1 MNSMERVMKRMQGEE
16 VDYLPNLSLVMSFAA
31 KQIGVPFGEYV
42 SDYRLL
48 GKGALLC
55 YEKFGFDMVCVISDP
70 MREAEGFGAQVI
82 IPEDDVPYSRIHRLR
97 DISDIN
103 TLKLADPASVPRM
116 NDRIEA
122 VRFLKE
128 RVGNDVPVVGW
139 VEGAVA
145 ESCDLMQMSEVLMNF
160 LDEPEAME
168 ELLSICEQQAEL
180 FAREQIKAGADIIG
194 VGDAASSLIGP
205 ALYEEFALPFQQKLI
220 KSIHEAG
227 ARVKLHIC
235 GNSDPV
241 SVLLQGNVKEVEK
254 EVQRCMAISG
264 SNPKMAASIYLTLE
278 GLPFLYYGEEIAMI
292 GTNPHEE
299 IRTPLLWGE
308 GSGVQTSWYESAYN
322 RNTVDIQKQQENPD
336 SLWNH
341 YQRVIKLRSAYEAL
355 YRGKF
360 CRLAG
365 TEQIIAYERRTGAQ
379 SAVVLHNIS
388 SSQAEYTADFKDYQV
403 VFVTN
408 GNKADAESGT
418 LLLEPLN
425 TAVLIKNE

>member
-97 DISDIN
+97 DISDIS

-235 GNSDPV
+235 GNFDPV
-241 SVLLQGNVKEVEK
+241 SVLLQGSVKEVEK

-388 SSQAEYTADFKDYQV
+388 SSQAEYTAEFKDYQV